1 MLKQLTAA
9 SASAARGAATAR
21 LGEAVAAVQKLRAEV
36 PRVGLHGA
44 GPRSAWDGHAAEE
57 EEEEAAESRRDP
69 RLRPHSH
76 SHSQSVAPPPPSPP
90 RLAASVERSKEAD
103 AVARRLDAL
112 DEAALDDGV
121 RAEGEHALDQLVHG
135 MLAMPCIRAR
145 LDQVY
150 GRATQPEPD
159 MPPPRA
165 ARRAAPR
172 PSTAPLLQALGVLPG
187 LSTVA
192 PGGRAK

>member
-21 LGEAVAAVQKLRAEV
+21 LEEAVAAAQKLRAEV
-36 PRVGLHGA
+36 QRA
-44 GPRSAWDGHAAEE
+44 GPRSAWNGRAAEAEAEE
-57 EEEEAAESRRDP
+57 EEEEEEVAKSRRDP
-69 RLRPHSH
+69 GLRPQLHSPPL
-76 SHSQSVAPPPPSPP
+76 PPPPP
-90 RLAASVERSKEAD
+90 LAASVERSKEAD
-103 AVARRLDAL
+103 AVARRLD
-112 DEAALDDGV
+112 ALDDGV

-159 MPPPRA
+159 VPPRA
-165 ARRAAPR
+165 ARRAPR
-172 PSTAPLLQALGVLPG
+172 PSTAPPLLQALGVLPG